1 MDTNAE
7 KLLKQIRKYQ
17 KSIAAHQKAKQA
29 LHVRQSRAL
38 ARSDK
43 EMQTLLKTMGVDV
56 QSLLKETATGGRKLK
71 EAHKTYLAFVRPPI
85 LPGELVVDF
94 PPDPN
99 VFDVKPP
106 AIDGFGTNCPGI
118 DRGFNLALGEANFQ
132 VSEQGDGW
140 GWQATAGSP
149 CFTKL
154 VFQFTPPRAG
164 NVLVDAY
171 VDFKGQ
177 FAISAHDHWYTNTN
191 EDLTLRVSSRLY
203 QHYWEFGP
211 TATLLDEHRTDS
223 SNSGWVDRIEK
234 LSYTT
239 SLSAND
245 TVLILVEIELQ
256 ASAHSSHARVDVDF
270 KTGAERRILVPVIQV
285 RYF

>member
-1 MDTNAE
+1 MDTNAA

-17 KSIAAHQKAKQA
+17 KSTAAHQKAKQA
-29 LHVRQSRAL
+29 RHVRQSRAL
-38 ARSDK
+38 GRSDK
-43 EMQTLLKTMGVDV
+43 EMQKLLKTMGADV
-56 QSLLKETATGGRKLK
+56 QSLLKETAAKERELR

-85 LPGELVVDF
+85 LPGELVLEI

-106 AIDGFGTNCPGI
+106 AIDGFGTHCLGI
-118 DRGFNLALGEANFQ
+118 DRGFNLALGETNFQ
-132 VSEQGDGW
+132 WSEQGDGW

-149 CFTKL
+149 CLTTL

-191 EDLTLRVSSRLY
+191 ADLTLRVSSRLY

-211 TATLLDEHRTDS
+211 SATLLDEHRTDS

-239 SLSAND
+239 SVSAND
-245 TVLILVEIELQ
+245 TVLVFVEIELQ
-256 ASAHSSHARVDVDF
+256 VSAHSSHARVDVDF
-270 KTGAERRILVPVIQV
+270 KTGAERRIRVPVIQV

>member
-1 MDTNAE
+1 MQ
-7 KLLKQIRKYQ
+7 KLLKKMG
-17 KSIAAHQKAKQA
+17 AD
-29 LHVRQSRAL
+29 VR
-38 ARSDK
+38 
-43 EMQTLLKTMGVDV
+43 
-56 QSLLKETATGGRKLK
+56 SLLKETAAK
-71 EAHKTYLAFVRPPI
+71 EQELRETHKTYLEFERPPI
-85 LPGELVVDF
+85 LPGEFVLEI

-99 VFDVKPP
+99 VFDVTPP
-106 AIDGFGTNCPGI
+106 AIEGFGTHCTGI
-118 DRGFNLALGEANFQ
+118 DRGFNLALGETNFQ
-132 VSEQGDGW
+132 VSEQGEGW

-149 CFTKL
+149 CLTTL

-164 NVLVDAY
+164 SVLVDAY

-191 EDLTLRVSSRLY
+191 ADLVLSVSSRLF

-211 TATLLDEHRTDS
+211 SVTLLDEHRTDS
-223 SNSGWVDRIEK
+223 SNSGWVDQIEK

-245 TVLILVEIELQ
+245 TVLILVEIELEV
-256 ASAHSSHARVDVDF
+256 SAHSSHARVDVDF
-270 KTGAERRILVPVIQV
+270 KTGAERRIRVPVIRF